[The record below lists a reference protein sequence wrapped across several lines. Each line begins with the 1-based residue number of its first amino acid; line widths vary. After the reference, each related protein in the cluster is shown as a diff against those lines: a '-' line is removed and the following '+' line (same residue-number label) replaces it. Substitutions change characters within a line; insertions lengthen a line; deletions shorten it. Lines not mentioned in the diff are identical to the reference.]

1 MPKVPNRDAAPEREP
16 AGEPRVKLVT
26 IATYFQHSEALLARM
41 RLESSGIECIL
52 IDEHLC
58 RIDWGLAPALGGIKL
73 QVREED
79 APRAA
84 EILHEITGMPYVV
97 ED

>member
-1 MPKVPNRDAAPEREP
+1 MAKYPNGDAAPEREP
-16 AGEPRVKLVT
+16 AAEPRAKLVT
-26 IATYFQHSEALLARM
+26 VATYFQHSDALLARM
-41 RLESSGIECIL
+41 RLEASGIECVL

-79 APRAA
+79 AARAA
-84 EILHEITGMPYVV
+84 ELLHEITGMPYIV
-97 ED
+97 EE